1 MIVDSMSLCRIV
13 SYMLPVEQVTW
24 RELRLFSTVELTW
37 RLWEAEYVIVP
48 QCSVLVST
56 LSLCVSLKSR

>member
-13 SYMLPVEQVTW
+13 SYMMPVEQEMW

-37 RLWEAEYVIVP
+37 RMREAWYVINP

-56 LSLCVSLKSR
+56 LSLYVSLKSR